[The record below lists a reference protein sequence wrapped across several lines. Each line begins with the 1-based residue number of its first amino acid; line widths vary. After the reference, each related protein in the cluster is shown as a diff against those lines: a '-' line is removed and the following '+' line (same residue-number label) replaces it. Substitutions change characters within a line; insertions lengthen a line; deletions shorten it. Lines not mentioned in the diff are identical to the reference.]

1 MVRDPGLNSL
11 LNVSNSLIQISLKAK
26 SWKGEPGGIALLG
39 WAEGGE
45 YLSAPFLPHIHHG
58 LLLEK
63 AKKLIIV
70 LIINIITVLN

>member
-1 MVRDPGLNSL
+1 
-11 LNVSNSLIQISLKAK
+11 
-26 SWKGEPGGIALLG
+26 LLG

-58 LLLEK
+58 LLLDK